1 MPLGLTLIEA
11 QKYARRAEQ
20 LAVLKT
26 FAEGELLR
34 RLPFRNL
41 VGGSLSF
48 PAETKLPRVGFRA
61 VNEGYRQSYGV
72 INSDSEFVHL
82 FGGDLDVDRSIVD
95 LQGPEARAAQT
106 EMKVRSMR
114 LTLEAA
120 IINGDD
126 TFDPRAFNGL
136 SKRLVPG
143 EDQTIDNGG
152 STLNLL
158 ALEALTDS
166 VIGYGG
172 DKVLI
177 ASKAARRQIS
187 TASRQAG
194 GDLYEVIDGRHYF
207 EGIEILLVEEDA
219 EGNAVLG
226 YDEPGDT
233 TSIYCCVLGDAAV
246 CGLQGP
252 FEGRYGISVRDYG
265 MNPVWSA
272 VSLGS
277 SPIRSD
283 ACLDRSC
290 LQQHCAAF
298 DHQRTAASQ
307 LPPTPDHSL
316 GGQDEVHSVEYRDAG
331 RMLYLI
337 LCGRSDQRRSPPDSS
352 RIDGD
357 RLGPGLSSLLPRCK
371 GRSSGDPGRQILH
384 R

>member
-1 MPLGLTLIEA
+1 MGLTLLEA
-11 QKYARRAEQ
+11 AKYEKRVER

-26 FAEGELLR
+26 FSEGELLR

-41 VGGSLSF
+41 IGGSLSF
-48 PAETKLPRVGFRA
+48 PAEVKLPRVGFRA

-72 INSDSEFVHL
+72 IHNDSEFVHL

-143 EDQTIDNGG
+143 EAQTIDNGG
-152 STLNLL
+152 GTLNLL
-158 ALEALTDS
+158 AVEALIDS
-166 VIGYGG
+166 VVSYGG

-177 ASKAARRQIS
+177 GSKAARRQLS

-207 EGIEILLVEEDA
+207 EGVEFLLVEDDA
-219 EGNAVLG
+219 EGHPVLG

-233 TSIYCCVLGDAAV
+233 TSLYCCVLGDAAV

-252 FEGRYGISVRDYG
+252 FEGRYGIAVRDFG
-265 MNPVWSA
+265 
-272 VSLGS
+272 
-277 SPIRSD
+277 
-283 ACLDRSC
+283 
-290 LQQHCAAF
+290 
-298 DHQRTAASQ
+298 
-307 LPPTPDHSL
+307 
-316 GGQDEVHSVEYRDAG
+316 EVHDAPVF
-331 RMLYLI
+331 RI
-337 LCGRSDQRRSPPDSS
+337 
-352 RIDGD
+352 RIDWYVGFAVCD
-357 RLGPGLSSLLPRCK
+357 RKAAARLYNVAPMPLATP
-371 GRSSGDPGRQILH
+371 
-384 R
+384 

>member
-1 MPLGLTLIEA
+1 MGLTLIEA

-114 LTLEAA
+114 LTPEAA

-172 DKVLI
+172 D
-177 ASKAARRQIS
+177 
-187 TASRQAG
+187 
-194 GDLYEVIDGRHYF
+194 LYEVIDGRHFF

-226 YDEPGDT
+226 YDEPAGT

-252 FEGRYGISVRDYG
+252 FEGRYGISVRDFG
-265 MNPVWSA
+265 
-272 VSLGS
+272 
-277 SPIRSD
+277 
-283 ACLDRSC
+283 
-290 LQQHCAAF
+290 
-298 DHQRTAASQ
+298 
-307 LPPTPDHSL
+307 
-316 GGQDEVHSVEYRDAG
+316 EVHDAPVFRTRVDWYVG
-331 RMLYLI
+331 FAVCNRKAAA
-337 LCGRSDQRRSPPDSS
+337 
-352 RIDGD
+352 
-357 RLGPGLSSLLPRCK
+357 RLFNVAPMPLVLP
-371 GRSSGDPGRQILH
+371 
-384 R
+384 

>member
-1 MPLGLTLIEA
+1 MSLGRGPGSVPLGLTLIEA

-252 FEGRYGISVRDYG
+252 FEGRYGISVRDFG
-265 MNPVWSA
+265 
-272 VSLGS
+272 
-277 SPIRSD
+277 
-283 ACLDRSC
+283 
-290 LQQHCAAF
+290 
-298 DHQRTAASQ
+298 
-307 LPPTPDHSL
+307 
-316 GGQDEVHSVEYRDAG
+316 EVHDAPVFRTRVDWYVG
-331 RMLYLI
+331 FAVCNRKAAA
-337 LCGRSDQRRSPPDSS
+337 
-352 RIDGD
+352 
-357 RLGPGLSSLLPRCK
+357 RLFNVAPMPLVLP
-371 GRSSGDPGRQILH
+371 
-384 R
+384 

>member
-1 MPLGLTLIEA
+1 
-11 QKYARRAEQ
+11 
-20 LAVLKT
+20 
-26 FAEGELLR
+26 
-34 RLPFRNL
+34 
-41 VGGSLSF
+41 
-48 PAETKLPRVGFRA
+48 
-61 VNEGYRQSYGV
+61 
-72 INSDSEFVHL
+72 
-82 FGGDLDVDRSIVD
+82 
-95 LQGPEARAAQT
+95 
-106 EMKVRSMR
+106 MKVRSMR

-194 GDLYEVIDGRHYF
+194 GDLYEVINGRHYF

-226 YDEPGDT
+226 YDEPAGT

-252 FEGRYGISVRDYG
+252 FEGRYGISVRDFG
-265 MNPVWSA
+265 
-272 VSLGS
+272 
-277 SPIRSD
+277 
-283 ACLDRSC
+283 
-290 LQQHCAAF
+290 
-298 DHQRTAASQ
+298 
-307 LPPTPDHSL
+307 
-316 GGQDEVHSVEYRDAG
+316 EVHDAPVFRTRVDWYVG
-331 RMLYLI
+331 FAVCNRKAAA
-337 LCGRSDQRRSPPDSS
+337 
-352 RIDGD
+352 
-357 RLGPGLSSLLPRCK
+357 RLFNVAPMPLVV
-371 GRSSGDPGRQILH
+371 
-384 R
+384 